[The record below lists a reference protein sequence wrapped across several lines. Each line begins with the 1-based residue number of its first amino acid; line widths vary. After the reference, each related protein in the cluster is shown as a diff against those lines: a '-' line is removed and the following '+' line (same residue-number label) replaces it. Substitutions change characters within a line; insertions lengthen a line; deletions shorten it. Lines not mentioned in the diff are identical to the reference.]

1 MALAAPFPAALSD
14 RSSDVRT
21 RSHACPAAPRPVRPT
36 RGGVVLTARGRAVVF
51 LLAVVAL
58 LAALRLQ
65 QAGVPPAQVVLID
78 CAQRTLDRKTKELL
92 QTVVETAL
100 GADVPH
106 IQAHV
111 HLALQHGAT
120 PQEVLEALEC
130 VVAPMGVLA
139 FRKGVAAWAAEVGLE
154 PVDPVQT

>member
-1 MALAAPFPAALSD
+1 MGSREDAEQYIADMFAKRGFTLDLHRYMAVADLEWSKKY
-14 RSSDVRT
+14 
-21 RSHACPAAPRPVRPT
+21 
-36 RGGVVLTARGRAVVF
+36 GEF
-51 LLAVVAL
+51 L
-58 LAALRLQ
+58 
-65 QAGVPPAQVVLID
+65 D
-78 CAQRTLDRKTKELL
+78 ETYYKQRTLDRKTKELL